1 MTKVILSVVGLIFLF
16 ILAGSI
22 LPDVV
27 DDTVA
32 DPYSE
37 NYNVT
42 TAANETTTVE
52 TLTYDHY
59 YGDLTDLAAT
69 STDGDD
75 DPVVMAYDE
84 DARDVTVAGLQAA
97 TSRILTIAYY
107 KEENTEFTG
116 FNAFVK
122 LSPLLFILG
131 GIVAC
136 IWGLYSSFHKGG

>member
-16 ILAGSI
+16 ILAGTI

-32 DPYSE
+32 DPYAESYE
-37 NYNVT
+37 VITGGGVT
-42 TAANETTTVE
+42 NTTE

-59 YGDLTDLAAT
+59 YGDLTDLTAT
-69 STDGDD
+69 SSDEDD

-84 DARDVTVAGLQAA
+84 DARDVTVAGLQASE
-97 TSRILTIAYY
+97 TRILTISYY
-107 KEENTEFTG
+107 REDNTEFTG
-116 FNAFVK
+116 FNPFVK
-122 LSPLLFILG
+122 LSPFLFILG

-136 IWGLYSSFHKGG
+136 IWGLYSSFKGG